1 MAIKILING
10 YYRSGTTMLF
20 HQVNNALPANSVGFY
35 EPCYPLL
42 GLVVRNEDSSKIRN
56 LHGSTLWKS
65 YQDLPEQIFDDV
77 LRNHPNPDKKGIQND
92 QALIEY
98 LNIYQNMSSD
108 SFLQTNRYHLFL
120 SVIKNEF
127 EPITIHVIRHPLN
140 VFASIKK
147 AYSGNATGI
156 KALVKKIKLLFDA
169 GDFFGNKSEFAYL
182 LQRTGKPSS
191 IYQNWNLKYIFK
203 PTFFERI
210 IVNWTISNYA
220 ALKSIE
226 KNGNKLVVYEELVSK
241 PSKVFAELSET
252 LGFVV
257 SAPDKVK
264 NTKEEI
270 SKEASIKLQHTLR
283 KFNLES
289 EFEYIKSQVAQKGIQ
304 Y

>member
-98 LNIYQNMSSD
+98 LNIYHNMSSD

-220 ALKSIE
+220 ALKAIE

-241 PSKVFAELSET
+241 PSEVFAELSET
-252 LGFVV
+252 LGFIV
-257 SAPDKVK
+257 SAPDKIK

-270 SKEASIKLQHTLR
+270 SKEASIKLLHTLR

>member
-42 GLVVRNEDSSKIRN
+42 GLVVRNEDSSKIQN

-65 YQDLPEQIFDDV
+65 YQDLPEQIFEDV

>member
-20 HQVNNALPANSVGFY
+20 HQVNNALPVDSVGFY

-42 GLVVRNEDSSKIRN
+42 GLVVRNEDSTKIQN

-65 YQDLPEQIFDDV
+65 YQNLAEDVFEDL

-98 LNIYQNMSSD
+98 LNIYHNMSSD

-120 SVIKNEF
+120 SVIKREF
-127 EPITIHVIRHPLN
+127 NPITIHVIRHPLN
-140 VFASIKK
+140 VFDSIKK

-156 KALVKKIKLLFDA
+156 KGLIKKLRMLVNV

-182 LQRTGKPSS
+182 IQRTGKPTSL
-191 IYQNWNLKYIFK
+191 YQNWNLKYFFK

-220 ALKSIE
+220 ALKAIE
-226 KNGNKLVVYEELVSK
+226 KNGDKLVIYEELVSK
-241 PSKVFAELSET
+241 PSEIFAELSET
-252 LGFVV
+252 LGLNV
-257 SAPDKVK
+257 SAPSQIK

-289 EFEYIKSQVAQKGIQ
+289 EFEYIKSKVAQRGIQ

>member
-1 MAIKILING
+1 
-10 YYRSGTTMLF
+10 
-20 HQVNNALPANSVGFY
+20 
-35 EPCYPLL
+35 
-42 GLVVRNEDSSKIRN
+42 
-56 LHGSTLWKS
+56 
-65 YQDLPEQIFDDV
+65 
-77 LRNHPNPDKKGIQND
+77 
-92 QALIEY
+92 
-98 LNIYQNMSSD
+98 MSSD

-191 IYQNWNLKYIFK
+191 IYQNWNLKYFFK

-220 ALKSIE
+220 ALKAIE

-241 PSKVFAELSET
+241 PSEVFAELSET
-252 LGFVV
+252 LGFIV
-257 SAPDKVK
+257 SAPDKIK

-270 SKEASIKLQHTLR
+270 SKEASIKLLHTLR

-289 EFEYIKSQVAQKGIQ
+289 EFEYIKSKVAQRGIQ

>member
-20 HQVNNALPANSVGFY
+20 HQVNNALPADTIGFY

-65 YQDLPEQIFDDV
+65 YQNMTEEIFEDV

-98 LNIYQNMSSD
+98 LKLYHNMSSD
-108 SFLQTNRYHLFL
+108 TFLQTNRYHPLL
-120 SVIKNEF
+120 SVIQKEF
-127 EPITIHVIRHPLN
+127 SPSIIHVVRNPIS
-140 VFASIKK
+140 VFDSIKK
-147 AYSGNATGI
+147 PYTGNETGM
-156 KALVKKIKLLFDA
+156 KRLVKQIRILRDS
-169 GDFFGNKSEFAYL
+169 GDFFGNKSEFNYL
-182 LQRTGKPSS
+182 LQRTGKPTSL
-191 IYQNWNLKYIFK
+191 YQNWNLKYFFK

-210 IVNWTISNYA
+210 IVNWTISNYS
-220 ALKSIE
+220 ALKAIE
-226 KNGNKLVVYEELVSK
+226 KNGNKMVVYEEMVSR
-241 PSKVFAELSET
+241 PNEVFAEISKA
-252 LGFVV
+252 LGFTVN
-257 SAPDKVK
+257 APETIK
-264 NTKEEI
+264 NANDTI
-270 SKEASIKLQHTLR
+270 SKEDQIKLKHTLR

-289 EFEYIKSQVAQKGIQ
+289 EFEYIKTQVAKRGIL

>member
-65 YQDLPEQIFDDV
+65 YQDLPEQIFDDM

-98 LNIYQNMSSD
+98 LNIYHNMSSD

-220 ALKSIE
+220 ALKAIE

-241 PSKVFAELSET
+241 PSEVFAELSET

-257 SAPDKVK
+257 SAPDKIK

-270 SKEASIKLQHTLR
+270 SKEASIKLLHTLR

>member
-42 GLVVRNEDSSKIRN
+42 GLVVRNEDSSKIQN

-65 YQDLPEQIFDDV
+65 YQDLPEQIFEDV

-98 LNIYQNMSSD
+98 LNIYHNMSSD

-156 KALVKKIKLLFDA
+156 KALVKKIKLLFDV

-210 IVNWTISNYA
+210 IVNWTISNYV

-241 PSKVFAELSET
+241 PSEVFAELSET
-252 LGFVV
+252 LGFIV
-257 SAPDKVK
+257 SAPDKIK

-270 SKEASIKLQHTLR
+270 SKEASIKLLHTLR